1 MNSTMAFLS
10 YKSEGDSSGKFFNP
24 TWPLLIQTLENCIIL
39 HYEFIVPGVVL
50 KQEPLST
57 ESMYISEALALQ
69 KLISPPKVNITE
81 AAMVPNDVPLKVA
94 KNPFRIQQVEE
105 INLDQKDSSTG
116 QISVVIDHE
125 KMNIPWATPDDI
137 QSEVHDKSPPKKRK
151 LNKVHLDQGASITA
165 QASVVSKAENSDNLC
180 VAESQENVNS
190 MPKMTSNGKGK
201 NGKAKRSKHMS
212 LENTKNTIL
221 NFFSRA

>member
-1 MNSTMAFLS
+1 
-10 YKSEGDSSGKFFNP
+10 
-24 TWPLLIQTLENCIIL
+24 
-39 HYEFIVPGVVL
+39 
-50 KQEPLST
+50 
-57 ESMYISEALALQ
+57 MYISEALALQ

-81 AAMVPNDVPLKVA
+81 TAMVPNDVPLKVP

-125 KMNIPWATPDDI
+125 KMNIPWATPYDI

-165 QASVVSKAENSDNLC
+165 QASVVTKAENSDNLC

-201 NGKAKRSKHMS
+201 NEKAKRSKHMS